1 MYTDIMLLGDGSLG
15 SVSKDSNGYIE
26 TSSPSDPD
34 AKYADHKWLV
44 VTIPYAGLRKFGLSW
59 MICYE
64 DSNGVK
70 YYPSGDSDRQPNTIT
85 SYWFVDPRDGHCFYG
100 RSAYYFTSSMV
111 DDPTLDKPNVT
122 WTPPAYPDDYS
133 GVRLTTPPPT
143 VEVYIQ
149 YGSGAKVIYD
159 TREDAIKYDSYG
171 NFNGTNYY
179 VDDDYCKIIYEY
191 DYFVKIAND
200 ELRTIDMP
208 DNTPVLYASDYPD
221 MLWRTDGFTNNGMI
235 YSPLIPGMVL
245 SGAFKDVVTLEQIT
259 IPRSCQRIGPVAFA
273 GTSLRKVMI
282 SAECEYSE
290 TSFPEGCEVEFYEG
304 GGEYAQL
311 YDCNGFAIID
321 CNRARIYIS

>member
-15 SVSKDSNGYIE
+15 GVKTDANGYIYT
-26 TSSPSDPD
+26 TSPADPSL
-34 AKYADHKWLV
+34 KYAEHKWISI
-44 VTIPYAGLRKFGLSW
+44 TIPYAGMTRFGLSW
-59 MICYE
+59 LICYE
-64 DSNGVK
+64 DSDGVK
-70 YYPSGDSDRQPNTIT
+70 HYPYGDSDRDPNTIT

-100 RSAYYFTSSMV
+100 RNTYYFTASMV
-111 DDPTLDKPNVT
+111 DTPTLDKPNVT

-149 YGSGAKVIYD
+149 YGSGGTYGSGDKHIYD

-208 DNTPVLYASDYPD
+208 DNTPVLYAEDYPD
-221 MLWRTDGFTNNGMI
+221 MIWRVDGFSNQGKI
-235 YSPLIPGMVL
+235 FSPLIPNMESV
-245 SGAFKDVVTLEQIT
+245 GAFLNVGSLEDVV
-259 IPRSCQRIGPVAFA
+259 IPKSCKKIGLVSFY
-273 GTSLRKVMI
+273 GTSLKKVKI
-282 SAECEYSE
+282 AKDCSYS
-290 TSFPEGCEVEFYEG
+290 TNSFPSECTVQFHS
-304 GGEYAQL
+304 
-311 YDCNGFAIID
+311 N
-321 CNRARIYIS
+321 